1 MLINYSFSFFS
12 NWIRMRE
19 DRIVAK
25 GKGELVSYWL
35 ETKTMNVGGQSNRSS
50 ETGVGSS
57 YEDAEQDI
65 DCKFTGIENANR
77 FKSVSA
83 KTERL
88 IDWNTDV
95 LCRLLKQI
103 MIRRGGTTS
112 TEPCIES
119 KDIDL
124 NKGLMVIVK
133 KNPFDEVKE
142 IIALPPLSNI
152 KALHG
157 LLDIEVPKNG
167 IEQLRDYV
175 SQIAAMYNNNPF
187 HNFEHVGTWIELLT
201 FFHFFTALTQFAVYF
216 FHRIVCHF

>member
-1 MLINYSFSFFS
+1 
-12 NWIRMRE
+12 MRE

-25 GKGELVSYWL
+25 GKGEMVSYWL
-35 ETKTMNVGGQSNRSS
+35 ETTSMSTGGKSNRSS
-50 ETGVGSS
+50 ETGMGSS
-57 YEDAEQDI
+57 YEDAEQDN
-65 DCKFTGIENANR
+65 DYKVAGIENVNHC
-77 FKSVSA
+77 KSISA

-88 IDWNTDV
+88 VDWNTDV

-103 MIRRGGTTS
+103 MIRRGGPTS
-112 TEPCIES
+112 TEPGIEW

-124 NKGLMVIVK
+124 NKGLMDIAK

-142 IIALPPLSNI
+142 IIALPPLNSI

-157 LLDIEVPKNG
+157 LLDVEVPKNV

-187 HNFEHVGTWIELLT
+187 HNFEHVGTRIELLKL
-201 FFHFFTALTQFAVYF
+201 FHFLQPQLNLLFSSSIELCV
-216 FHRIVCHF
+216 II